1 MIEGLNQ
8 SYYFTSTDDL
18 RRLLPN
24 EGDIIFEGRFGNTI
38 RIGSDIKNENQDSP
52 NIILNLGQ
60 TIEGDTKVPITEKI
74 DTDGSSIYLTTNQTL
89 EFTPAQNHNYH
100 RFLMREK
107 IF

>member
-1 MIEGLNQ
+1 MK
-8 SYYFTSTDDL
+8 
-18 RRLLPN
+18 RLLPN

-52 NIILNLGQ
+52 NIILNVGQ

-89 EFTPAQNHNYH
+89 EFTIIVESQSYH
-100 RFLMREK
+100 
-107 IF
+107 ITI